1 MYANLDMSSTA
12 VQELYKA
19 IHLALQ
25 QRGVNHQA
33 NYASHSFELVLPPLL
48 LPQGYRLS

>member
-1 MYANLDMSSTA
+1 MYANLNVSNSA

-25 QRGVNHQA
+25 QQGVNQV
-33 NYASHSFELVLPPLL
+33 NYASHSFEIGVTTTVAAAGLPT
-48 LPQGYRLS
+48 